1 MQEQTRIGVVTTK
14 VVMYR
19 DLQPPDFDVIKIDSL
34 VPVHYD
40 KCHRVRYESYIRY
53 DTIITDDRRSI
64 LNLMY
69 VLYETMIG
77 MSPPIVSY
85 PTLHM

>member
-1 MQEQTRIGVVTTK
+1 MTTK

-19 DLQPPDFDVIKIDSL
+19 DLQLSDFNVIKIDSL

-40 KCHRVRYESYIRY
+40 KCDRVRYESYIRY
-53 DTIITDDRRSI
+53 DTIITDNRRSI

-77 MSPPIVSY
+77 NNLTSVHLY
-85 PTLHM
+85 KLRV